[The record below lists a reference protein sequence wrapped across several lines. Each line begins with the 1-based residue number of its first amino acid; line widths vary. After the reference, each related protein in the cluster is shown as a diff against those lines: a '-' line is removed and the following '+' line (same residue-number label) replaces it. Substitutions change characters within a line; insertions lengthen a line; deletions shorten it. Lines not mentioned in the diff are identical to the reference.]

1 MQDFFPKDSELQ
13 QMSTFPGP
21 QNSKELNFRSQDQDS
36 SSTQSTSQSCP
47 EVTNE
52 GERKIHGKGIMPLQ
66 AVDLQQD
73 EPIFVNAKQYQAI
86 LRRRQYRA
94 KLEAQNKLSKAR
106 KPYLHESRHRHA
118 LNRARGPGGRFVNKK
133 KPQESKFPDLING
146 QDDQVPEH
154 ELQLNTKML
163 ELDVHQSGSYK
174 GSSSTPVYSSIASG
188 SNSAAIYHHQPLK
201 YSAFSSCI
209 GGTSQQNKEKDHI
222 SNPVLEWKEEQKE
235 RRRRNP
241 SMSLMISRLDMLLC
255 DPGKE
260 NLCLYGLPNGQW
272 EVKLPA
278 EDLPPS
284 LPDPVVGINF
294 ARDGMPQKEWLSFIA
309 YHCDAWLLSVA
320 FHASGRFGFD
330 KADRI
335 FGAKC
340 KNMHGRGL
348 AESTNGKQY
357 VITPD
362 LVSQGLGLSRIQ
374 DSIFLLVLGN
384 RSCTRREKL
393 FDMIND
399 FPTIHNLMTDDPET
413 QQKEQPTV
421 TDKRKNKSK
430 PNPSKRA
437 SESQGKLTKLQ
448 KKYEEEEDDNGE
460 DIGEEEEGEEGW
472 DIEKDDEEMQDET
485 LCGACGEKYQEDE
498 FWICCDKCETWFHG
512 ECVKI
517 TAATAEYIKQYKCR
531 PCSSKRYQS

>member
-1 MQDFFPKDSELQ
+1 MEGGAK
-13 QMSTFPGP
+13 G
-21 QNSKELNFRSQDQDS
+21 KE
-36 SSTQSTSQSCP
+36 
-47 EVTNE
+47 
-52 GERKIHGKGIMPLQ
+52 
-66 AVDLQQD
+66 
-73 EPIFVNAKQYQAI
+73 
-86 LRRRQYRA
+86 
-94 KLEAQNKLSKAR
+94 
-106 KPYLHESRHRHA
+106 
-118 LNRARGPGGRFVNKK
+118 KK
-133 KPQESKFPDLING
+133 KP
-146 QDDQVPEH
+146 
-154 ELQLNTKML
+154 
-163 ELDVHQSGSYK
+163 LDVFNDFKARHAGL
-174 GSSSTPVYSSIASG
+174 
-188 SNSAAIYHHQPLK
+188 LK
-201 YSAFSSCI
+201 ALTTGFLLFLSFVFLY
-209 GGTSQQNKEKDHI
+209 
-222 SNPVLEWKEEQKE
+222 VEEFFK
-235 RRRRNP
+235 
-241 SMSLMISRLDMLLC
+241 LC

-330 KADRI
+330 KADR
-335 FGAKC
+335 
-340 KNMHGRGL
+340 
-348 AESTNGKQY
+348 
-357 VITPD
+357 
-362 LVSQGLGLSRIQ
+362 
-374 DSIFLLVLGN
+374 
-384 RSCTRREKL
+384 EKL
-393 FDMIND
+393 FDMINA

-421 TDKRKNKSK
+421 TDQRKNKSK

-512 ECVKI
+512 QCVNI

-531 PCSSKRYQS
+531 PCSSKRYRS

>member
-1 MQDFFPKDSELQ
+1 MEGGAK
-13 QMSTFPGP
+13 G
-21 QNSKELNFRSQDQDS
+21 KE
-36 SSTQSTSQSCP
+36 
-47 EVTNE
+47 
-52 GERKIHGKGIMPLQ
+52 
-66 AVDLQQD
+66 
-73 EPIFVNAKQYQAI
+73 
-86 LRRRQYRA
+86 
-94 KLEAQNKLSKAR
+94 
-106 KPYLHESRHRHA
+106 
-118 LNRARGPGGRFVNKK
+118 KK
-133 KPQESKFPDLING
+133 KP
-146 QDDQVPEH
+146 
-154 ELQLNTKML
+154 
-163 ELDVHQSGSYK
+163 LDVFNDFKARHAGL
-174 GSSSTPVYSSIASG
+174 
-188 SNSAAIYHHQPLK
+188 LK
-201 YSAFSSCI
+201 AL
-209 GGTSQQNKEKDHI
+209 TTD
-222 SNPVLEWKEEQKE
+222 VEEFFK
-235 RRRRNP
+235 
-241 SMSLMISRLDMLLC
+241 LC

-330 KADRI
+330 KADR
-335 FGAKC
+335 
-340 KNMHGRGL
+340 
-348 AESTNGKQY
+348 
-357 VITPD
+357 
-362 LVSQGLGLSRIQ
+362 
-374 DSIFLLVLGN
+374 
-384 RSCTRREKL
+384 EKL

-421 TDKRKNKSK
+421 TDQRKNKSK

-448 KKYEEEEDDNGE
+448 KKYEEEEEDDNGE

-485 LCGACGEKYQEDE
+485 LCGACEEKYQEDE

-512 ECVKI
+512 QCVKI

>member
-66 AVDLQQD
+66 AGSFRSSGKSDDSLCVSNQEHGWTYHTCQKNSVQSQMLGTVSPRVPLPVDLQQD

-222 SNPVLEWKEEQKE
+222 SNP
-235 RRRRNP
+235 
-241 SMSLMISRLDMLLC
+241 
-255 DPGKE
+255 
-260 NLCLYGLPNGQW
+260 
-272 EVKLPA
+272 
-278 EDLPPS
+278 
-284 LPDPVVGINF
+284 
-294 ARDGMPQKEWLSFIA
+294 
-309 YHCDAWLLSVA
+309 
-320 FHASGRFGFD
+320 
-330 KADRI
+330 
-335 FGAKC
+335 
-340 KNMHGRGL
+340 
-348 AESTNGKQY
+348 
-357 VITPD
+357 
-362 LVSQGLGLSRIQ
+362 GLS
-374 DSIFLLVLGN
+374 SF
-384 RSCTRREKL
+384 
-393 FDMIND
+393 
-399 FPTIHNLMTDDPET
+399 
-413 QQKEQPTV
+413 
-421 TDKRKNKSK
+421 
-430 PNPSKRA
+430 
-437 SESQGKLTKLQ
+437 
-448 KKYEEEEDDNGE
+448 
-460 DIGEEEEGEEGW
+460 
-472 DIEKDDEEMQDET
+472 
-485 LCGACGEKYQEDE
+485 
-498 FWICCDKCETWFHG
+498 
-512 ECVKI
+512 
-517 TAATAEYIKQYKCR
+517 
-531 PCSSKRYQS
+531 

>member
-1 MQDFFPKDSELQ
+1 M
-13 QMSTFPGP
+13 
-21 QNSKELNFRSQDQDS
+21 
-36 SSTQSTSQSCP
+36 
-47 EVTNE
+47 
-52 GERKIHGKGIMPLQ
+52 I
-66 AVDLQQD
+66 
-73 EPIFVNAKQYQAI
+73 
-86 LRRRQYRA
+86 
-94 KLEAQNKLSKAR
+94 
-106 KPYLHESRHRHA
+106 YLM
-118 LNRARGPGGRFVNKK
+118 
-133 KPQESKFPDLING
+133 DLICSFGNS
-146 QDDQVPEH
+146 
-154 ELQLNTKML
+154 
-163 ELDVHQSGSYK
+163 DV
-174 GSSSTPVYSSIASG
+174 
-188 SNSAAIYHHQPLK
+188 
-201 YSAFSSCI
+201 
-209 GGTSQQNKEKDHI
+209 
-222 SNPVLEWKEEQKE
+222 EEFFK
-235 RRRRNP
+235 
-241 SMSLMISRLDMLLC
+241 LC

-330 KADRI
+330 KADRYFFSLVQPKHFCASKAFQRACPDDRYCVAI
-335 FGAKC
+335 MPAPKRHLSFDVFIVSAFCVDSAFQFESQQRQKTLGDSFHLSLVGGGKSLVDLVE
-340 KNMHGRGL
+340 L

-421 TDKRKNKSK
+421 TDQRKNKSK

-437 SESQGKLTKLQ
+437 SESRGKLTKLQ

-512 ECVKI
+512 QCVKI